1 MNQLDNVNK
10 KRLLEYSVNVKNY
23 AKWFEI
29 SDVKKV
35 DEGYT
40 SYKVVYRVIHF

>member
-1 MNQLDNVNK
+1 MNQMDNVNK
-10 KRLLEYSVNVKNY
+10 KRLLEYSANVKNY

-40 SYKVVYRVIHF
+40 SYKVVYRVIN